1 MAGVELKGITKT
13 FDKKVEALND
23 INFKVC
29 DKEFVTLLGPSG
41 CGKTTL
47 LRIVAGLEAPDGG
60 EVIIGGTPV
69 NSLSPGERDIAM
81 VFQNYALYPH
91 MNVSDNIAVNMRIR
105 KFPKDEI
112 RRMVHQTSQL
122 LGIADLLDRKPRT
135 LSGGQRQR
143 VALARAIVRNPKVFL
158 LDEPLSNLD
167 ASLRETTRSE
177 LKLLL
182 TRIGATV
189 IYVTHDQVEAMTLS
203 HRIVVLKNGIIQQIG
218 TPDEIYIRPKNVF
231 VATFVGSPKIN
242 LLEGTV
248 EEDKIK
254 CNSLTFPVP
263 SLTEEENQHLATSK
277 KIVVGIRPE
286 DILVGTSDGI
296 EANVVLTEPIGSQ
309 SIVTLQMTDILL
321 KAIIPVS
328 QNIPSGKIK
337 IGLDPKKFHIF
348 DKATTLRLNLH

>member
-1 MAGVELKGITKT
+1 MAEVELKGIAKT
-13 FDKKVEALND
+13 FDKKVEALNN

-47 LRIVAGLEAPDGG
+47 LRIVAGLEVPDGG
-60 EVIIGGTPV
+60 GVIIGGVPV

-81 VFQNYALYPH
+81 VFQSYALYPH
-91 MNVSDNIAVNMRIR
+91 MNVFDNIAVNMRIR
-105 KFPKDEI
+105 KLPKNEI
-112 RRMVHQTSQL
+112 RQKVQQTSQL

-203 HRIVVLKNGIIQQIG
+203 HRIVVLKDGIIQQIG
-218 TPDEIYIRPKNVF
+218 TPDEIYIRPKNIF
-231 VATFVGSPKIN
+231 VAAFVGSPKIN
-242 LLEGTV
+242 LIEGAI
-248 EEDKIK
+248 EDDKIK
-254 CNSLTFPVP
+254 CNSLTFPLP
-263 SLTEEENQHLATSK
+263 YLTSKDTSK
-277 KIVVGIRPE
+277 KIVVGIHPE
-286 DILVGTSDGI
+286 DIFVGTSDGI
-296 EANVVLTEPIGSQ
+296 EANVVLIEPIGSQ
-309 SIVTLQMTDILL
+309 AIVTLQITEILL
-321 KAIIPVS
+321 KAVIPAS

-337 IGLDPKKFHIF
+337 IGLDPAKFHIF
-348 DKATTLRLNLH
+348 DKATTLRLN